1 LLNERLEI
9 RETGSSNDEQSLPEK
24 TVPGSLFAGQLTP
37 SPLLLSLAARNARKI
52 KNPPAALLQHKGVT
66 MPMLPGNKITPERE
80 SPHPPSPA
88 TNPAREVAQV
98 YEDLL
103 EIRLQPVLFPFLPC
117 PARSSSRKGER
128 RRAIIE
134 RNRYPRL
141 RFTRA

>member
-80 SPHPPSPA
+80 QRE
-88 TNPAREVAQV
+88 TARVIEFTLV
-98 YEDLL
+98 
-103 EIRLQPVLFPFLPC
+103 
-117 PARSSSRKGER
+117 GR
-128 RRAIIE
+128 RR
-134 RNRYPRL
+134 
-141 RFTRA
+141 FFGCS